1 MCVGVCVFVRVYDT
15 IMAEIARL
23 TRLCEALTSASTR
36 AEQQKA
42 AERDSLDASGDAGKR
57 LNILTMLVARRGN

>member
-1 MCVGVCVFVRVYDT
+1 
-15 IMAEIARL
+15 MAEIARL